1 MKSHVANACYCVQGG
16 NKELG
21 KARVY

>member
-1 MKSHVANACYCVQGG
+1 MKSHIANACYCIQGG